1 MKEKRLLFG
10 TAGVPES
17 ASGRSSIEGIK
28 RLRELGLDAMELEF
42 VRGTFPGE
50 KTACKIAE
58 AAKKHKILL
67 TAHGPYYINLSSN
80 DSIKVRTSIERVLKT
95 AQVARLCGAISITF
109 HPGYY
114 MGKPSEQVYNDVKRS
129 LKTVIQEL
137 SEENNSVTVSPELTG
152 KPSQFGS
159 LEEILKL
166 CAELPALKPCIDF
179 SHQSARTGEAIS
191 FENIVSILDKIK
203 YKLGAESLEFL
214 HIHFSGIESG
224 KKGEKRHKNLSETDM
239 DYKSFLQALKDRQV
253 KGVLICESP
262 NLEKDALLLKETYY
276 DL

>member
-1 MKEKRLLFG
+1 MNEKKLLFG
-10 TAGVPES
+10 TAGIPES

-28 RLRELGLDAMELEF
+28 RLREIGLDAMELEF
-42 VRGTFPGE
+42 VRGTFPGDE
-50 KTACKIAE
+50 KACEIAE
-58 AAKKHKILL
+58 TSRKHEIVL
-67 TAHGPYYINLSSN
+67 TAHGPYYINLSSK
-80 DSIKVRTSIERVLKT
+80 DPVKTRASIERVLKT
-95 AQVARLCGAISITF
+95 ARVAKLCGAKSITF

-114 MGKPSEQVYNDVKRS
+114 MDRPPEQVYNEIKKS
-129 LKTVIQEL
+129 LKTVIHKL
-137 SEENNSVTVSPELTG
+137 CEENNTVTVSPEITG

-159 LEEILKL
+159 LDEILKL
-166 CAELPALKPCIDF
+166 CNELHGLKPCIDF

-203 YKLGAESLEFL
+203 HKLGAESLEFL

-239 DYKSFLQALKDRQV
+239 DYKSFLQALKDRKV